1 MIVLKIIGWV
11 LLGILALI
19 VLALCIKVKITAEYS
34 DDNTNAQLQWL
45 FLKIPLYPKKKKA
58 KKPEEEPEEKSEE
71 EEEEAPAEE
80 KPKGKK
86 ESMLHMLYRTHG
98 VDGLLELTRKLC
110 SYLGTF
116 LGGLFKSLVVEELY
130 VDVRCAKQDAA
141 ETALYYGEVC
151 SALFPMLGA
160 LAAKCKVK
168 KYDINVY
175 PDFLAKFSNAQFF
188 AVFRLYPIYVVGITL
203 ALLGRLI
210 FKLLLGML
218 FKIFLHN
225 KDKSAGKQNI
235 NKKEKEDDSNEGS
248 DSGRNPVNNDR
259 ESASAG

>member
-19 VLALCIKVKITAEYS
+19 VLALCVKVKISAEYS

-45 FLKIPLYPKKKKA
+45 FLKIPLYPKQKKPKKA
-58 KKPEEEPEEKSEE
+58 EEEPEEEAGEE
-71 EEEEAPAEE
+71 EEPPAEE
-80 KPKGKK
+80 KPAGKK
-86 ESMLHMLYRTHG
+86 EGMLHMLYRTHG

-130 VDVRCAKQDAA
+130 VDVRCHKADAA

-151 SALFPMLGA
+151 SVLFPMLGS
-160 LAAKCKVK
+160 LAAKCKIK

-175 PDFLAKFSNAQFF
+175 PDYLARFSNAQFF
-188 AVFRLYPIYVVGITL
+188 VKFHLYPIYVVGITL

-218 FKIFLHN
+218 VKIFLSN
-225 KDKSAGKQNI
+225 KKKGTEKQNI

-259 ESASAG
+259 ESTSAG